1 MKKKQKA
8 TNPAIITTIIIIII
22 IVCII
27 AVVVIN
33 PFASHQYGSYQIP
46 TGYTKVIHNDKSA
59 TDGPDVTYYIYS
71 DRVICET
78 KNYLSVDESRDYTK
92 TRTVIIYEGATSIED
107 IAVKTG
113 REVANEHD

>member
-8 TNPAIITTIIIIII
+8 TNPAIITTIAIII

-46 TGYTKVIHNDKSA
+46 TGYSKVIHNDKSA
-59 TDGPDVTYYIYS
+59 TDGPDVTYYIYP

-78 KNYLSVDESRDYTK
+78 KNYLPVDESRGYTK

-107 IAVKTG
+107 IAGKTG